1 MNDMVNPGH
10 LGIPMLLT
18 VKRQDSAPGGST
30 KVQQPQR
37 PQLT

>member
-18 VKRQDSAPGGST
+18 VKRQDSAPGDRVGCAARSR
-30 KVQQPQR
+30 VQES
-37 PQLT
+37 

>member
-18 VKRQDSAPGGST
+18 VKRQDSAPGAAPKCSNRND
-30 KVQQPQR
+30 PN
-37 PQLT
+37 